1 MLSRQPVMFD
11 TISIL
16 TATRAVT
23 AKLPKFLFL
32 KSTSFAQFVH
42 SRIAHTQN
50 FTIYPSNLFFTS
62 HFRSYLQCES
72 NRYVMLTYSSHNCI
86 SVSLLL
92 SSKQW
97 YIVLHMLKLFL
108 DTIKTF
114 YYISFFHI
122 NDNEKHS
129 RYTQISKDI
138 SATSICYFEY
148 HDIIFYRDK
157 NYKYLEACLL
167 HSFLRKQILLF
178 KPSSDMSENQRLFH
192 FDPFFH
198 AYMFHFRLVLVSQ
211 IIKPQAVHLF
221 VDNINQ
227 F

>member
-1 MLSRQPVMFD
+1 M
-11 TISIL
+11 
-16 TATRAVT
+16 T

-148 HDIIFYRDK
+148 YDIIFYRDK
-157 NYKYLEACLL
+157 NSSIINPYKAQ
-167 HSFLRKQILLF
+167 SIL
-178 KPSSDMSENQRLFH
+178 KH
-192 FDPFFH
+192 
-198 AYMFHFRLVLVSQ
+198 
-211 IIKPQAVHLF
+211 KVH
-221 VDNINQ
+221 
-227 F
+227 

>member
-1 MLSRQPVMFD
+1 MPYFGDIDFNPHRHKGGDQAEGPGECYIGISILTATRAVTEIPGLFFLGIP
-11 TISIL
+11 ISIL

-129 RYTQISKDI
+129 RYTQISKVI

-148 HDIIFYRDK
+148 YDIIFYRDK
-157 NYKYLEACLL
+157 NSSIINPYKAQSN
-167 HSFLRKQILLF
+167 HSETQGSL
-178 KPSSDMSENQRLFH
+178 
-192 FDPFFH
+192 
-198 AYMFHFRLVLVSQ
+198 
-211 IIKPQAVHLF
+211 IINHL
-221 VDNINQ
+221 
-227 F
+227 

>member
-1 MLSRQPVMFD
+1 MTKKEVLFNFSSMISILTATRAVTRFEIAKNSALP
-11 TISIL
+11 ISIL

-72 NRYVMLTYSSHNCI
+72 NRYVMLTYGSHNCI

-114 YYISFFHI
+114 YYISFFGQMI
-122 NDNEKHS
+122 
-129 RYTQISKDI
+129 T
-138 SATSICYFEY
+138 
-148 HDIIFYRDK
+148 K
-157 NYKYLEACLL
+157 NTPVT
-167 HSFLRKQILLF
+167 H
-178 KPSSDMSENQRLFH
+178 
-192 FDPFFH
+192 
-198 AYMFHFRLVLVSQ
+198 RLVKIFPLRAYAISS
-211 IIKPQAVHLF
+211 ITTSFSTEIRIQA
-221 VDNINQ
+221 
-227 F
+227 

>member
-1 MLSRQPVMFD
+1 MRIRSGYFNPHRHKGGDREKCPEAVARN
-11 TISIL
+11 ISIL

-129 RYTQISKDI
+129 RYT
-138 SATSICYFEY
+138 
-148 HDIIFYRDK
+148 
-157 NYKYLEACLL
+157 
-167 HSFLRKQILLF
+167 
-178 KPSSDMSENQRLFH
+178 
-192 FDPFFH
+192 
-198 AYMFHFRLVLVSQ
+198 
-211 IIKPQAVHLF
+211 
-221 VDNINQ
+221 
-227 F
+227 

>member
-1 MLSRQPVMFD
+1 MQDIRQDMDDFNPHRHKGGD
-11 TISIL
+11 SQQKKCTKITDISIL

-148 HDIIFYRDK
+148 YDIIFYRDK
-157 NYKYLEACLL
+157 NSSIINPYKAQSN
-167 HSFLRKQILLF
+167 HSETQGSL
-178 KPSSDMSENQRLFH
+178 
-192 FDPFFH
+192 
-198 AYMFHFRLVLVSQ
+198 
-211 IIKPQAVHLF
+211 IINHL
-221 VDNINQ
+221 
-227 F
+227 